1 LQIGSSSKAYDTHGP
16 NQPSASTGPR
26 PLTGFKGP
34 PSPRRD
40 RRIASEFRLRVFRS
54 SRLLAAG
61 SRDHATEPMAGRRRS
76 SRGARRAPAPST
88 DEPALQDPADLGPVL
103 PPFPKPSMHCL
114 SVFGWMDMEP
124 NRSKWRTHACHV
136 YEAMDSHAWPPVRC
150 CDPLLVG
157 VLRVILDPSWH
168 SVSNKHYSVSFYSS
182 VQKHNVG
189 AEGKKGTRDTLL
201 EYFKYHLECRAFQ
214 L

>member
-1 LQIGSSSKAYDTHGP
+1 M
-16 NQPSASTGPR
+16 
-26 PLTGFKGP
+26 
-34 PSPRRD
+34 
-40 RRIASEFRLRVFRS
+40 FRS
-54 SRLLAAG
+54 SHLLAAG

-189 AEGKKGTRDTLL
+189 AEGKKGTRTP
-201 EYFKYHLECRAFQ
+201 F
-214 L
+214 